1 MAKRRILIVL
11 AAALLASAGAAAY
24 FLLAPDSGTEE
35 VPADDSAQAQP
46 PAPGVA
52 KDEITIR
59 NITDKTVRY
68 ELRPYGAETKP
79 VSRALK
85 SGEIDRFPA
94 PRIIVITYEKYG
106 REVTYSL
113 YPGRPYS
120 FRCDS
125 AGKIDIWAGAHGL
138 ETAVDLAPWVPT
150 PPEVIVK
157 MCEIAEVD
165 ENDVVYDVGCGDG
178 RIVVYAAKAFGARGV
193 GIDIDPERIKESKAS
208 AKQAGVE
215 HLVTFILADATKAD
229 ISGATVLL
237 LYLLP
242 ESNELLRPKFEKDLK
257 PGTLI
262 ATHNYMIPGWESREV
277 TSEVVLDAEG
287 TEHSVFLYR
296 R

>member
-1 MAKRRILIVL
+1 MTKRQIVL
-11 AAALLASAGAAAY
+11 GGVAALAVTAGAAAY
-24 FLLAPDSGTEE
+24 FVLTPGSPQE
-35 VPADDSAQAQP
+35 PAAETDQAQA
-46 PAPGVA
+46 PALGVA

-59 NITDKTVRY
+59 NVTNETVRY
-68 ELRPYGAETKP
+68 ELRPYGAETEP
-79 VSRALK
+79 IPRILK
-85 SGEIDRFPA
+85 VGEIDRFPTA
-94 PRIIVITYEKYG
+94 QIVVITYEKYG

-120 FRCDS
+120 FRYDS

-157 MCEIAEVD
+157 MCELAEID
-165 ENDVVYDVGCGDG
+165 KDDVVYDIGCGDG
-178 RIVVYAAKAFGARGV
+178 RMVIYAAKAFGAKGV

-208 AKQAGVE
+208 AKRAGVE
-215 HLVTFILADATKAD
+215 NLVTFKVADATKVD
-229 ISGATVLL
+229 ITGATALL

-242 ESNELLRPKFEKDLK
+242 ESNELLRPKFEKELK

-262 ATHNYMIPGWESREV
+262 ATHNYMIPGWESKEV
-277 TSEVVLDAEG
+277 TSEVVKDTEG